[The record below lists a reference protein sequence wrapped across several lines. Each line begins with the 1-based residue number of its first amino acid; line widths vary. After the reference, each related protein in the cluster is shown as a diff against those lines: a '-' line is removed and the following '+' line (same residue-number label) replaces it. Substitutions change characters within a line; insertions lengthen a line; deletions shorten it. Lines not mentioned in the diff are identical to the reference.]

1 MEVICTMQTTE
12 EKGREEVVIFFN
24 DQKTVLPKKTWKGAE
39 LSGYLKVPT
48 QNRLYREV
56 PGPRPDEL
64 ITPEM
69 TVALKNGD
77 KLYDLPPGIRG

>member
-1 MEVICTMQTTE
+1 METSE

-24 DQKTVLPKKTWKGAE
+24 DEKIVAPKKTWTGAE
-39 LSGYLKVPT
+39 LREFLKVPA

-56 PGPRPDEL
+56 PGQRPDEL

-69 TVALKNGD
+69 TVELKNGD
-77 KLYDLPPGIRG
+77 KLYDLPPGIRGRC